1 MNGLDTGDVR
11 GDDVEGYRRGAMS
24 ERVRVR
30 FLDSPIALGDALR
43 SCVTSGPLSLTPRPA
58 G

>member
-1 MNGLDTGDVR
+1 VR

-24 ERVRVR
+24 EGVRVR
-30 FLDSPIALGDALR
+30 FLDSPIALGDAQR
-43 SCVTSGPLSLTPRPA
+43 SCVTSGPLWLTPRPA